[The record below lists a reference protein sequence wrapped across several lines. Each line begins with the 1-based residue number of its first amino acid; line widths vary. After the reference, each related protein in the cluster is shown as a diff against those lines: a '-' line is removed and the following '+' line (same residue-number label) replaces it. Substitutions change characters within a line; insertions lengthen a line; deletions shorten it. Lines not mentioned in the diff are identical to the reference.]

1 MNIVIRTDASVE
13 IGTGHVMRCL
23 ALADALRS
31 KGAIISFICREL
43 HGSLCDFL
51 AARGYVVHRLDGL
64 NSANKGSIFQKTPHS
79 HWLSVNWNAD
89 AEQTEAILAKEKDV
103 EWLIV
108 DHYALD
114 SEWESRMRQY
124 AHKIMVIDDL
134 ADRPHACDLL
144 LDQNLYLDL
153 ESRYDGLVPIHCQ
166 KLLGPK
172 FVLLRPEF
180 LEARKNLR
188 IRDGLVKRIL
198 IFFGG
203 VDPANETAKVVE
215 AIKLIDRTD
224 IGVNVVVGANNPHKG
239 QIQSL
244 CSELSNV
251 NYHCQVSNMAEL
263 MTTADLAIGA
273 GGTTSWE
280 RCCLGLPSLV
290 TTLAINQEATIEAMA
305 DECHLL
311 YLGKSANTTTTMFS
325 KYIYVAISNHYL
337 LRSISKKN
345 LSLVDGRGYERIIKH
360 LMPATIELRLATKAD
375 CKNIY
380 LWRNTEES
388 RKVSFVS
395 ASINWEEHTKWFETT
410 LNDPNKV
417 LLIGEIEGEPIGVIR
432 YDIDNEIARISVY
445 LVPEKYGRGHGPKL
459 IENGNRWLLQEQ
471 PKIKTVYAEILKT
484 NMASTKAFIEAGFE
498 EYTNILRKSF
508 N

>member
-51 AARGYVVHRLDGL
+51 AARGYVVHRLDEL

-79 HWLSVNWNAD
+79 HWLNVNWNAD

-114 SEWESRMRQY
+114 SEWESRVRQY

-172 FVLLRPEF
+172 FALLRPEF

-203 VDPANETAKVVE
+203 VDPTNETLKALE
-215 AIKLIDRTD
+215 AIQLLNRPD
-224 IGVNVVVGANNPHKG
+224 IAVDVVVGAANPSKDR
-239 QIQSL
+239 IKEICL
-244 CSELSNV
+244 TMSNAH
-251 NYHCQVSNMAEL
+251 YHCQVDNMALL
-263 MTTADLAIGA
+263 MVNADLAIGA
-273 GGTTSWE
+273 GGSTMWE
-280 RCCLGLPSLV
+280 RCYLGLPSITV
-290 TTLAINQEATIEAMA
+290 VIADNQI
-305 DECHLL
+305 
-311 YLGKSANTTTTMFS
+311 
-325 KYIYVAISNHYL
+325 
-337 LRSISKKN
+337 
-345 LSLVDGRGYERIIKH
+345 
-360 LMPATIELRLATKAD
+360 
-375 CKNIY
+375 
-380 LWRNTEES
+380 
-388 RKVSFVS
+388 
-395 ASINWEEHTKWFETT
+395 
-410 LNDPNKV
+410 
-417 LLIGEIEGEPIGVIR
+417 
-432 YDIDNEIARISVY
+432 EIA
-445 LVPEKYGRGHGPKL
+445 
-459 IENGNRWLLQEQ
+459 
-471 PKIKTVYAEILKT
+471 KTVAAQGAIWNLGLPNEVNVGSLLK
-484 NMASTKAFIEAGFE
+484 AV
-498 EYTNILRKSF
+498 TNILENPQTLKEMISIAL
-508 N
+508 NLINKDESDAILTAILETNLGTS

>member
-51 AARGYVVHRLDGL
+51 AARGYVVHRLAGL

-153 ESRYDGLVPIHCQ
+153 ESRYDGLIPIHCQ

-188 IRDGLVKRIL
+188 IRYGIVKRIL

-203 VDPANETAKVVE
+203 VDPTNETLKTME
-215 AIKLIDRTD
+215 AIQLLNRPD
-224 IGVNVVVGANNPHKG
+224 IAVDVVVGTANPHKERIK
-239 QIQSL
+239 QL
-244 CSELSNV
+244 CAALPYV
-251 NYHCQVSNMAEL
+251 TFHCQVNDIAQL
-263 MTTADLAIGA
+263 MVNADLSIGG
-273 GGTTSWE
+273 GGTATWE
-280 RCCLGLPSLV
+280 RCCVGLPSLV
-290 TTLAINQEATIEAMA
+290 VTIADNQR
-305 DECHLL
+305 D
-311 YLGKSANTTTTMFS
+311 
-325 KYIYVAISNHYL
+325 VA
-337 LRSISKKN
+337 KN
-345 LSLVDGRGYERIIKH
+345 LFKVGIIINLGWYEKVKKEDIRSALENLLDMPDIVQQMRVKGMQLVDGYGTNRVVEELIK
-360 LMPATIELRLATKAD
+360 
-375 CKNIY
+375 N
-380 LWRNTEES
+380 
-388 RKVSFVS
+388 
-395 ASINWEEHTKWFETT
+395 
-410 LNDPNKV
+410 
-417 LLIGEIEGEPIGVIR
+417 
-432 YDIDNEIARISVY
+432 
-445 LVPEKYGRGHGPKL
+445 
-459 IENGNRWLLQEQ
+459 
-471 PKIKTVYAEILKT
+471 
-484 NMASTKAFIEAGFE
+484 
-498 EYTNILRKSF
+498 
-508 N
+508 